1 MVTISSLSGTAYVS
15 NATVSTQ
22 KSATASV
29 SSSTAAS
36 VSDSVAALTGSPSN
50 TSTESFTQVVL
61 DARAALNAGYQKL
74 GKTGDNTTNYDQWE
88 NVVGMKNMDRRTLYA
103 ISSNQGGLFSQ
114 DEMDAANGQMA
125 VQESN
130 AMTAADPLHQNPE
143 AAYKAAIDYLD
154 QGSPEEKTSLKWAE
168 DRGTAQAGYLL
179 SMQDEGRTPE
189 NVSTGNPVVDLFAK
203 SYSQLSETNN
213 LSLSPQDMP
222 AYKQATQL
230 WSQLNEEGH
239 TLSLTL

>member
-1 MVTISSLSGTAYVS
+1 M
-15 NATVSTQ
+15 
-22 KSATASV
+22 
-29 SSSTAAS
+29 
-36 VSDSVAALTGSPSN
+36 
-50 TSTESFTQVVL
+50 
-61 DARAALNAGYQKL
+61 
-74 GKTGDNTTNYDQWE
+74 
-88 NVVGMKNMDRRTLYA
+88 
-103 ISSNQGGLFSQ
+103 
-114 DEMDAANGQMA
+114 
-125 VQESN
+125 
-130 AMTAADPLHQNPE
+130 HQNPE

-168 DRGTAQAGYLL
+168 DKGTAQAGDLL

>member
-130 AMTAADPLHQNPE
+130 AMTAADPLRRNPRQPTKRPLTTSIKE
-143 AAYKAAIDYLD
+143 APRKK
-154 QGSPEEKTSLKWAE
+154 P
-168 DRGTAQAGYLL
+168 R
-179 SMQDEGRTPE
+179 
-189 NVSTGNPVVDLFAK
+189 
-203 SYSQLSETNN
+203 
-213 LSLSPQDMP
+213 
-222 AYKQATQL
+222 
-230 WSQLNEEGH
+230 
-239 TLSLTL
+239 

>member
-114 DEMDAANGQMA
+114 AEIDAAGTEMA
-125 VQESN
+125 VRESN
-130 AMTAADPLHQNPE
+130 AATAADPLHQNP
-143 AAYKAAIDYLD
+143 AAAFKAGVDYLD
-154 QGSPEEKTSLKWAE
+154 QASPEEKASLKWAE
-168 DRGTAQAGYLL
+168 DRGSAQAGYLL
-179 SMQDEGRTPE
+179 CMQDAGRTPE